1 MTSPCLRHGCTECC
15 KDTEMLLTNDD
26 VERLE
31 RLGFHRSY
39 FSREINGWLELK
51 NVDGRC
57 AFNDG
62 RRCLVYEGRPEGCR
76 SYPVVHSGG
85 RAVIDGDCPHGEE
98 FEIEPGSDERLVA
111 LVARLKSERRKTK

>member
-39 FSREINGWLELK
+39 FSREINGWL
-51 NVDGRC
+51 
-57 AFNDG
+57 
-62 RRCLVYEGRPEGCR
+62 RCLVYEGRPEGCR